1 MAAVG
6 IVRHGQAGR
15 IENPAFRTEGFQQAG
30 CFLGQQPAVGA
41 LTIGAIEQ
49 QNADRLAPEAIP
61 HLPEALNV
69 LTQPLG
75 IAVQGVFQD
84 LAHPF
89 RQLRVQAVVNPLP
102 LATILQQT
110 ATAQH
115 GQVPGDLRLC
125 RFQCRG
131 QLTDTQLLLV
141 SHQKNNA
148 RPRLIGQAFEY
159 LDWRYEV
166 AAIGGFIWLYL
177 AHADP
182 YQRCIRAN
190 ILLLPNIWQ
199 SEYSAQ

>member
-1 MAAVG
+1 MRGLCSPSARFSLAGMERSNSSPATLGRLSIMGHYLLGYSWPLLFGMALSASFS
-6 IVRHGQAGR
+6 
-15 IENPAFRTEGFQQAG
+15 PW
-30 CFLGQQPAVGA
+30 A
-41 LTIGAIEQ
+41 LRLI
-49 QNADRLAPEAIP
+49 ADRLAPEAIP

-75 IAVQGVFQD
+75 IAVQGLFQD

-177 AHADP
+177 AHAD
-182 YQRCIRAN
+182 
-190 ILLLPNIWQ
+190 
-199 SEYSAQ
+199 